1 MNSPLK
7 MRYIAL
13 LRGINA
19 GTLRRVEMGTLRQ
32 LFERL
37 GYTRIS
43 SYLNSGN
50 ILFEAG
56 QDSDEIRRK
65 VKTSLSEEFGFEIPT
80 LIKSD
85 MEIRSMV
92 NAIPATWLNDSMQR
106 TDVAFLFPEIDSE
119 KVLADLPVKL
129 NFIELRYVLG
139 AVIWNLDRKNLY
151 KSHLSKIISHPHYQ
165 LMTVRNVNTARY
177 LAGGPWSGKF

>member
-1 MNSPLK
+1 MNIK
-7 MRYIAL
+7 YVAL

-37 GYTRIS
+37 GYTQVS

-50 ILFEAG
+50 ILFDAG
-56 QDSDEIRRK
+56 EDASEIHRK
-65 VKTSLSEEFGFEIPT
+65 VETSLKEELGFEIPT

-85 MEIRSMV
+85 TELQGIL
-92 NAIPATWLNDSMQR
+92 NAIPATWQNDSMQR
-106 TDVAFLFPEIDSE
+106 TDVAFLFPEIDTE
-119 KVLADLPVKL
+119 KILSDLPVKRD
-129 NFIELRYVLG
+129 FINLRYIPG
-139 AVIWNLDRKNLY
+139 AVIWNLDRKNLN

-177 LAGGPWSGKF
+177 LAGVNQGVKTPE

>member
-1 MNSPLK
+1 MK

-19 GTLRRVEMGTLRQ
+19 GTLRRVEMGKLKQ

-37 GYTRIS
+37 GYTRVS

-50 ILFEAG
+50 ILFEAE
-56 QDSDEIRRK
+56 QEAKEIRRMVETILK
-65 VKTSLSEEFGFEIPT
+65 EELGFEIPT
-80 LIKSD
+80 LVKSD
-85 MEIRSMV
+85 MELLRIVS
-92 NAIPATWLNDSMQR
+92 AIPPAWQNNMEQR

-119 KVLADLPVKL
+119 NVLSDLPV
-129 NFIELRYVLG
+129 NRDFIDLRYVPG
-139 AVIWNLDRKNLY
+139 AVIWNLERKYFN

-165 LMTVRNVNTARY
+165 LMTVRNVNTARH
-177 LAGGPWSGKF
+177 LAGENRDLEILE

>member
-1 MNSPLK
+1 

-19 GTLRRVEMGTLRQ
+19 GTLRRVEMGTLK
-32 LFERL
+32 LIFERL
-37 GYTRIS
+37 GYNRVS

-56 QDSDEIRRK
+56 QGAEEIRKK
-65 VKTSLSEEFGFEIPT
+65 VETSLKEELGFEIPT

-85 MEIRSMV
+85 PEIRSIV
-92 NAIPATWLNDSMQR
+92 NAIPATWQNDSMQR
-106 TDVAFLFPEIDSE
+106 TDVAFLFPEIDTESI
-119 KVLADLPVKL
+119 LSDLPVKRD
-129 NFIELRYVLG
+129 FINMLYVPG
-139 AVIWNLDRKNLY
+139 AVIWNLDRKNLN
-151 KSHLSKIISHPHYQ
+151 KSRLSKIISHPFYQ

-177 LAGGPWSGKF
+177 LAGGVWSGNF

>member
-1 MNSPLK
+1 

-19 GTLRRVEMGTLRQ
+19 GTLRRVDMGTLKQ
-32 LFERL
+32 LFERM
-37 GYTRIS
+37 GYTGVS
-43 SYLNSGN
+43 TYLNSGN

-56 QDSDEIRRK
+56 QNSEEIRKK
-65 VKTSLSEEFGFEIPT
+65 VETSLREELGFEIPT

-85 MEIRSMV
+85 MEMRTIV
-92 NAIPATWLNDSMQR
+92 NAIPAAWQNDSMQR

-129 NFIELRYVLG
+129 DFIDLRYVPG
-139 AVIWNLDRKNLY
+139 AVIWNLDRKNLN
-151 KSHLSKIISHPHYQ
+151 KSRLSKIISHPHYQ

-177 LAGGPWSGKF
+177 LAGVNQGLENLE

>member
-1 MNSPLK
+1 MI

-19 GTLRRVEMGTLRQ
+19 GTLRRVDMGTLRQ

-37 GYTRIS
+37 GYTRVS
-43 SYLNSGN
+43 TYLNSGN

-56 QDSDEIRRK
+56 QDAEKIRK
-65 VKTSLSEEFGFEIPT
+65 IVETSLKEELGIEIPT

-85 MEIRSMV
+85 MEMRGIV
-92 NAIPATWLNDSMQR
+92 KTIPSAWQNNDEQR
-106 TDVAFLFPEIDSE
+106 TDVAFLFPEIDTESI
-119 KVLADLPVKL
+119 LTDLPVKL
-129 NFIELRYVLG
+129 DFIELRYVPG
-139 AVIWNLDRKNLY
+139 AVIWNLDRKNLN

-165 LMTVRNVNTARY
+165 LMTVRNVNTARH
-177 LAGGPWSGKF
+177 LAGVNQGTKTPK

>member
-1 MNSPLK
+1 MNRK
-7 MRYIAL
+7 YIAL

-37 GYTRIS
+37 GYTQVS

-56 QDSDEIRRK
+56 QDAAEIRRK
-65 VKTSLSEEFGFEIPT
+65 VETSLREELGFEIPT

-85 MEIRSMV
+85 MELRNIV
-92 NAIPATWLNDSMQR
+92 NAIPAAWQNDSE
-106 TDVAFLFPEIDSE
+106 AKNGCGFS
-119 KVLADLPVKL
+119 LP
-129 NFIELRYVLG
+129 G
-139 AVIWNLDRKNLY
+139 D
-151 KSHLSKIISHPHYQ
+151 
-165 LMTVRNVNTARY
+165 
-177 LAGGPWSGKF
+177 

>member
-1 MNSPLK
+1 MN

-19 GTLRRVEMGTLRQ
+19 GTLRRAEMGTLK
-32 LFERL
+32 LIFEGL
-37 GYTRIS
+37 GYNRVS

-56 QDSDEIRRK
+56 QIAEEIRRK
-65 VKTSLSEEFGFEIPT
+65 VETSLSEEFGFEIPT

-85 MEIRSMV
+85 VEIRTIV
-92 NAIPATWLNDSMQR
+92 NAIPTTWQNDSMQR
-106 TDVAFLFPEIDSE
+106 TDVAFLFPEIDTE
-119 KVLADLPVKL
+119 KILSDLPVKRD
-129 NFIELRYVLG
+129 FINLRYIPG
-139 AVIWNLDRKNLY
+139 AVIWNLDRKNLN

-177 LAGGPWSGKF
+177 LAGVNQGVKTPE